1 MIHWHSAKHVCFCAC
16 EHVPIGVKQQML
28 GMEEAQFLFLDC
40 AGAARAKLCK
50 ARCDDYYAK
59 ALQVCARARL
69 GGAQWQDG
77 VH

>member
-1 MIHWHSAKHVCFCAC
+1 M
-16 EHVPIGVKQQML
+16 PIGVKQQML

-50 ARCDDYYAK
+50 AGCDVDYAK
-59 ALQVCARARL
+59 ALQECARARP
-69 GGAQWQDG
+69 GGARRQDG